1 MADIVKFYA
10 KDFNPDRLHDELIV
24 AGIEPTGMR
33 WSGFDH
39 INTRLMEPFTETR
52 VISTSTGQPDV
63 TADPGELL
71 FRYPSDPG
79 SSLDTV
85 LTAHL
90 ATNLSKDQQNED
102 SDISAIAPLVNNFQN
117 WGSLSNAQK
126 DNNQRQLT
134 RLVARLLDS
143 KQDI

>member
-1 MADIVKFYA
+1 MDIIKFYV
-10 KDFNPDRLHDELIV
+10 KDFNPDRLHEELIV

-39 INTRLMEPFTETR
+39 INSRLMEPFTATR
-52 VISTSTGQPDV
+52 VISTATGQPDV
-63 TADPGELL
+63 TADPGEFL
-71 FRYPSDPG
+71 FRYSSDPG

-90 ATNLSKDQQNED
+90 ATNLSTNQQNED
-102 SDISAIAPLVNNFQN
+102 SDLAAIAPLINNFQN
-117 WGSLSNAQK
+117 WGSLSATQK
-126 DNNQRQLT
+126 DNNHRQLT

-143 KQDI
+143 KQDV